1 MQHRGEIV
9 VSNVTKDYGS
19 GKGIFDVSLSVEKG
33 EVFGFLGPNG
43 AGKTVTI
50 RNLLGFIKPDSGTCQ
65 IKGMPCFQAA
75 PEIQRFTGYLA
86 GEIVFLDDMNGE
98 KLLNFIAEMKQMKSR
113 KRMLELCDL
122 FELNLT
128 GKVKKMSKGMKQK
141 LGLIMAFMDEPEIL
155 ILDEPTS
162 GLDPLMQSKFVD
174 LVLEEKKMGKTIFM
188 SSHMFEEVE
197 KTCDRTAIIK
207 DGHIVSIEEM
217 HQLKHKKRKTYI
229 LSFPNEDLARSV
241 EIQGFEVKERH
252 GNTIAVSV
260 KDNLQEFLALVA
272 QLPVIDVETRT
283 ETLEEL
289 FMHYYDQEGK

>member
-260 KDNLQEFLALVA
+260 KDNLQKFLALVA